1 MLKNRSANERKT
13 SSKAALLSSLPEY
26 VPVYFSPSPTP
37 TAAPPTRLPWLWLQL
52 MGWEVKCHW
61 RLCLVFRVQGS
72 FSLPGSPY
80 NLQRKGSKGSQL
92 GWKKKQSNDRQPLVP
107 VPGNIEALPL
117 PFADD
122 SAAVTPSS
130 EDLCNSPFFLKN
142 LPNGRRFSFA
152 AMTGYRHPLAAG
164 RPSSRRSSFGSQH
177 SRGSRSSRHSVRS
190 KIGGGGEKTKTE
202 KLFFRKTNVPDVV
215 LDTSKL
221 ADTVSGFSV

>member
-1 MLKNRSANERKT
+1 M
-13 SSKAALLSSLPEY
+13 
-26 VPVYFSPSPTP
+26 
-37 TAAPPTRLPWLWLQL
+37 
-52 MGWEVKCHW
+52 
-61 RLCLVFRVQGS
+61 QGS
-72 FSLPGSPY
+72 LSLPGSPY
-80 NLQRKGSKGSQL
+80 TLQRKGSKGSQF
-92 GWKKKQSNDRQPLVP
+92 GWKKKQSNDRQPLV